1 MRKVA
6 LITGTGKGIGKAIAV
21 LLLDKGYFVFGYSR
35 SNSIEHPHFTFTKI
49 DLSNLE
55 EIQEIQFPTID
66 SENLLLINN
75 AATIGEILPLH
86 LKNETAI
93 IKEYSLNIITPTI
106 LCGKFINT
114 YIDKQKMIINIGSGA
129 ANNAIASWNTYC
141 ASKSAL
147 DMLTKVI
154 SEEKHKKLSVFSIH
168 PGVVDTDMQQEI
180 RKSDA
185 KHFPLLSKFTDYHNN
200 NELEN
205 TSTVIQK
212 LYYIIQNFSGFTKRI
227 LSIRDV
233 NLK

>member
-1 MRKVA
+1 MRKFA
-6 LITGTGKGIGKAIAV
+6 LITGTGKGIGKAIAE

-55 EIQEIQFPTID
+55 AIQEIQFPTID

-75 AATIGEILPLH
+75 AATIGDILPLH

-106 LCGKFINT
+106 LCSKFINT
-114 YIDKQKMIINIGSGA
+114 YADKKKMIINMGSGA
-129 ANNAIASWNTYC
+129 ANHAIASWNTYC

-154 SEEKHKKLSVFSIH
+154 SEEKHKNLTVFSVH
-168 PGVVDTDMQQEI
+168 PGVVDTDMQKEI
-180 RKSDA
+180 RESDA
-185 KHFPLLSKFTDYHNN
+185 NFFLLHQKFVDYYANK
-200 NELEN
+200 ELF
-205 TSTVIQK
+205 STNFVAFK
-212 LYYIIQNFSGFTKRI
+212 LLQIIEKKDSFKEII
-227 LSIRDV
+227 LNLRDFE
-233 NLK
+233 